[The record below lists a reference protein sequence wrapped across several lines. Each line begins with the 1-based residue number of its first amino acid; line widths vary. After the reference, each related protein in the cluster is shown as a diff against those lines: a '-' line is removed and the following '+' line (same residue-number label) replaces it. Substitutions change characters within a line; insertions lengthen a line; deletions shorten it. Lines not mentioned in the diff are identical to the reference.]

1 MKGNSAMTDRT
12 NHCTGCKE
20 RQDRIE
26 ALTAENE
33 RLRGLVEE
41 LADDLEVEVRDRW
54 GYDERLAH
62 KLKRDMDV
70 INRARAALGDTQ

>member
-1 MKGNSAMTDRT
+1 MVSTELINLLLNEAADT
-12 NHCTGCKE
+12 
-20 RQDRIE
+20 IE
-26 ALTAENE
+26 AQAAEIE

-54 GYDERLAH
+54 GYDERLAR

-70 INRARAALGDTQ
+70 INRARAALGETE